1 MDIRIRVY
9 KIKLESEN
17 YKSKLVE
24 AIRRHGNNFLC
35 LVDLDEDE
43 NTGLVLDLEYMFY
56 SIGTNLLVSD
66 YLRPCLINITKIKEY
81 NFPENNY
88 IIDDNKEVPF
98 YSSHKFQ
105 AKLIKIYND
114 IDVAFRMLEYIITV
128 IKKDKDLFG

>member
-66 YLRPCLINITKIKEY
+66 YLRPCLINITKIK
-81 NFPENNY
+81 
-88 IIDDNKEVPF
+88 V
-98 YSSHKFQ
+98 
-105 AKLIKIYND
+105 
-114 IDVAFRMLEYIITV
+114 LE
-128 IKKDKDLFG
+128 